1 MRSWEE
7 IQRAHDILVG
17 VILREVPVEM
27 KDRETQL
34 GLHAALD
41 ALCWV
46 LQDNCESDFAENLS
60 KIEKELTARG
70 FRLQPRQN

>member
-1 MRSWEE
+1 MRTHEE
-7 IQRAHDILVG
+7 IQRAHDTLVG
-17 VILREVPVEM
+17 VILREVPVQM

-46 LQDNCESDFAENLS
+46 LQDRCESDFADNLS
-60 KIEKELTARG
+60 KIEKELAARG
-70 FRLQPRQN
+70 FRLERRTS